1 MKKNLFLM
9 IALLC
14 AVVQGAWADV
24 STLYADGVFT
34 GFTATAGAG
43 SAGPGNGGYTKL
55 VDGSTDT
62 KWCTNSS
69 PFYIEFHSSA
79 PFVPTG
85 YIMTTGGDTQS
96 YSGRNPKSWT
106 IKAKAHAE
114 DDWTTLVTVENDA
127 TMPAKNY
134 EPVSFAISGNT
145 TAYQYFRLD
154 VSATRGDSWFQLS
167 EFQFTGTTNNIS
179 FANVTCVESTY
190 TVSPTPSI
198 EPTVTLGNTTLTLG
212 TDYTATLNGVD
223 VTSLPISISEAGDYT
238 LTLTG
243 TSSYAG
249 TRTINFRVVSI
260 LSGSGTEGDP
270 YTIGSTVD
278 WNSFATYV
286 NEGNNY
292 IGKYVQLTANVEV
305 SEMVGLRDG
314 NPFCGTFLGNGHT
327 ITANISSTATGTGV
341 NEQGVAPFHYIN
353 GATIKNLTVA
363 GTIAS
368 ASCHTSG
375 LVGFASGINLIEDCT
390 VTATINQNNNYAGGI
405 IGHGQNSNTTI
416 RGCAFAG
423 TINGVGGDRSNI
435 GGLWGWSNSATPTL
449 VNCLEAGTYTNIA
462 SMHPMGLQSA
472 SGTIT
477 NCYYVTPQIGSPKN
491 ACTVSGAKQ
500 AYATVP
506 EGEISMKMQMA
517 DGNNYYLLC
526 TVSGVS
532 ENYYCIGSEISVVP
546 TVTYSGTTLTEGTD
560 YTYAISPA
568 PVLAVGNYT
577 LTITA
582 QGTTY
587 YGTKAINF
595 TVNDHTAERLFSGFT
610 ATSGTGGTGDGGYAK
625 LVDGR
630 TDTKLCCNHDNPT
643 FVEFYSSGLFVP
655 TGYIMTTAAD
665 AASYTGR
672 NPKSWT
678 IKAKVNE
685 NDEWTTLVTETD
697 NTTVGASNTTPY
709 EFTISGNT
717 TAYKYFRFEVSATQG
732 ADLFQLAELQFKGTT
747 TDIAFASVTGVEST
761 YTVSPT
767 PSITPTVTFDNLP
780 LSLGTHYTATLNG
793 NAVTSLPISIS
804 EVDDYTLTLTGKGS
818 ITGTKSINFRVI
830 GPGDAEDYPITIG
843 SASEWNTFAS
853 NVTGGKSYSGKFL
866 KLTADISISTKA
878 SGNFSGTFDGN
889 GKTIT
894 ANISG
899 TGSMALFGTLNGG
912 TIKNLTLAGSISGGQ
927 HTAALLVS
935 LGNGGTNIIE
945 NCVVTADVTCSSTHM
960 GGFLADGNSSNI
972 TIRGCVFKGKMT
984 GGGTAKG
991 VFYGWGDNGGTGS
1004 VTDCLYIMASGQ
1016 DTDGLDLTKGS
1027 STVTVTKCYKTASAG
1042 SQGTQAYASSNAP
1055 ATLGSLV
1062 QDYGVVK
1069 AYQNSLLYDGK
1080 YYVAQTTVL
1089 NITSPSVGQVIGSDG
1104 KNYNYAN
1111 LPSGVTP
1118 VAKICY
1124 LFENYG
1130 LALAMSDESGQMQQA
1145 QAITTCAAHK
1155 APFAGGIWRLPSKD
1169 EWEAMGVIENGTSYG
1184 NLRDGFSGVG
1194 GTNMHADKYWS
1205 STDGNFFSL
1214 GMGCWWDNR
1223 PNIYDDKGNFYVRAG
1238 LEFSLLPIEEI
1249 EIGSTNDWNTFAS
1262 NVNGGDSYINKH
1274 VKLTADIDISTPV
1287 GVNDSHPFRGTFDG
1301 QGHTIT
1307 ATLTDD
1313 GNSGLAPFRC
1323 IGGATIKN
1331 LTVAGTIASSQQH
1344 SAGLV
1349 GYASGNN
1356 LIENCVV
1363 TATLN
1368 ISSNY
1373 AGGIIGHGLNSIT
1386 TIRGCVFAGTIN
1398 GVGGNR
1404 GNVGG
1409 IWGWSDN
1416 ATPTLV
1422 NCLEAGTYTNIASMH
1437 PMGLQSTSGTI
1448 TDSYYLNAQMGEP
1461 SNACTVRGAKRAEAH
1476 ATAPDDLGDMLVDY
1490 GMVQAYANGILFG
1503 GTYYVVYD
1511 LSGTGTE
1518 NDPYIIAN
1526 TDDWNTF
1533 ASNVSGGDDYSGQF
1547 VKLTADI
1554 SVSSMAGAS
1563 DADSFQGTFMGDG
1576 VHTLTFTKG
1585 TAQSAFGEECCAPF
1599 RYVKNATIKNL
1610 CVEGDI
1616 YTSRMYAAGLVS
1628 RPSGTLTITD
1638 CHVSTVI
1645 HSSVSG
1651 DGTHGGI
1658 VARLGNAT
1666 STTISGCLFDGRLL
1680 TTNGTTSCGGIVGW
1694 HDSKTFSITNTLYAP
1709 NASITAASGETPIND
1724 GATIIRGGSLAEGAT
1739 CYYTE
1744 TLGTAQGT
1752 QVCTAAPEGEIIK
1765 VISVCNTTYY
1775 SLACTVSGV
1784 SASYN
1789 ISEAASITPAVT
1801 LAGTT
1806 LTFATDYTATLDGVA
1821 VNELPVS
1828 IGTVG
1833 EHTLIL
1839 TGTGNYTGAKTIEI
1853 VTLPDGNSDFTMTDG
1868 DTYTIQQDCDVAS
1881 ATYRKTTDR
1890 VGKFHSWLVPFDSTI
1905 TAADLEK
1912 FTFYKIN
1919 MIANS
1924 PDPSLEASDDIWV
1937 FVKRMSKNDVLR
1949 ANMPYVYKPREAVT
1963 DYAFTTTTAVLK
1975 AKNTNVI
1982 AKTETMEDIYNFYAT
1997 YGNTSATAQDPF
2009 YYVNIYGEL
2018 SYGDAVTVGAFRW
2031 IIRVESKYG
2040 SEPSYARTLKFF
2052 DGEEEETTGI
2062 ISIENGKLRI
2072 DNSSDAWY
2080 TIDGVK
2086 LDGKPHAKGVYIQ
2099 NGRKVIIK

>member
-85 YIMTTGGDTQS
+85 YIMTTAEDAAS

-106 IKAKAHAE
+106 IKAKVNADDAE
-114 DDWTTLVTVENDA
+114 WTTLATVTDDA
-127 TMPAKNY
+127 TMPATNY
-134 EPVSFAISGNT
+134 TPVEFTISGNT

-167 EFQFTGTTNNIS
+167 EFQFKGTTNNIS

-212 TDYTATLNGVD
+212 TDYTAKLNGVD

-249 TRTINFRVVSI
+249 TRTINFCVVSI

-292 IGKYVQLTANVEV
+292 SGEYVKLDADISV
-305 SEMVGLRDG
+305 SVPVGYRVSDSD
-314 NPFCGTFLGNGHT
+314 NKPFSGTFLGGGHT
-327 ITANISSTATGTGV
+327 ITAALANDGNSGM
-341 NEQGVAPFHYIN
+341 APFRCIS
-353 GATIKNLTVA
+353 GATIKNLKVA

-368 ASCHTSG
+368 NQNHTAG
-375 LVGFASGINLIEDCT
+375 IVGFASGTNTIEDCV
-390 VTATINQNNNYAGGI
+390 VTATLNISSNYAGGI
-405 IGHGQNSNTTI
+405 IGHGLTSATTI
-416 RGCAFAG
+416 TGCAFAG
-423 TINGVGGDRSNI
+423 TINGVGGNRENI
-435 GGLWGWSNSATPTL
+435 GGIWGWSSSATPSL

-732 ADLFQLAELQFKGTT
+732 AALFQLAELQFKGTT

-804 EVDDYTLTLTGKGS
+804 EVGDYTLTLTGKGS

-853 NVTGGKSYSGKFL
+853 NVTSGKSYSGKFL

-899 TGSMALFGTLNGG
+899 TGSMALFHTLNGG

-945 NCVVTADVTCSSTHM
+945 NCVVTADVTSSGTHM
-960 GGFLADGNSSNI
+960 GGFLAHGNSSNI

-991 VFYGWGDNGGTGS
+991 VFYGWGGGTAS
-1004 VTDCLYIMASGQ
+1004 VTDCLYIMADGQ
-1016 DTDGLDLTKGS
+1016 DTDGLDLTKGDG
-1027 STVTVTKCYKTASAG
+1027 TVAVTNCYKTTSAG
-1042 SQGTQAYASSNAP
+1042 SQGWQAYASSTVP

-1062 QDYGVVK
+1062 QDYGFLK
-1069 AYQNSLLYDGK
+1069 AYQHGLLYGGK
-1080 YYVAQTTVL
+1080 YYVAQTATL

-1130 LALAMSDESGQMQQA
+1130 MALAMSDESGQMQQA

-1169 EWEAMGVIENGTSYG
+1169 EWEAMGVIEKGTSYG

-1194 GTNMHADKYWS
+1194 GTNMHADIYWS
-1205 STDGNFFSL
+1205 STYGNFFSL

-1223 PNIYDDKGNFYVRAG
+1223 PGIYDGNGNFYVRAC

-1349 GYASGNN
+1349 GFASGNN
-1356 LIENCVV
+1356 SIENCLV

-1373 AGGIIGHGLNSIT
+1373 AGGIIGHGQSSAT

-1404 GNVGG
+1404 ENIGG
-1409 IWGWSDN
+1409 IWGWSSS
-1416 ATPTLV
+1416 ATPSLV

-1437 PMGLQSTSGTI
+1437 PMGLQSASGTI
-1448 TDSYYLNAQMGEP
+1448 ADCYYLNSQLAEP
-1461 SNACTVRGAKRAEAH
+1461 TNACTVRGAKRAEAH

-1518 NDPYIIAN
+1518 NDPYIIA
-1526 TDDWNTF
+1526 TTADWNDF
-1533 ASNVSGGDDYSGQF
+1533 AYSVNSGTSYSGQY
-1547 VKLTADI
+1547 VMLTADI
-1554 SVSSMAGAS
+1554 SVSMMAGAS
-1563 DADSFQGTFMGDG
+1563 DADSFQGTFDG
-1576 VHTLTFTKG
+1576 GGQTLTFTKG
-1585 TAQSAFGEECCAPF
+1585 SAQSAFGEDYCAPF

-1806 LTFATDYTATLDGVA
+1806 LTFGTDFTATLNGNDVA
-1821 VNELPVS
+1821 ELPLS
-1828 IGTVG
+1828 ITQFGTN
-1833 EHTLIL
+1833 TLIL
-1839 TGTGNYTGAKTIEI
+1839 TGTGDYTGAKTIEI
-1853 VTLPDGNSDFTMTDG
+1853 IVLPDGNSDFTLTDG
-1868 DTYTIQQDCDVAS
+1868 DTYDIAQDCDVAS

-1890 VGKFHSWLVPFDSTI
+1890 VGKFHSWLVPFDYTI
-1905 TAADLEK
+1905 KESDTEK

-1963 DYAFTTTTAVLK
+1963 DYAFTTTNAVLK
-1975 AKNTNVI
+1975 PKNTDI
-1982 AKTETMEDIYNFYAT
+1982 ILDTRTAEEIYNFYAT
-1997 YGNTSATAQDPF
+1997 YDPTTATAQDPF
-2009 YYVNIYGEL
+2009 YYVNIDGEL

-2040 SEPSYARTLKFF
+2040 SEPAYAREMHFF

>member
-1 MKKNLFLM
+1 MQKKSFYWMLV
-9 IALLC
+9 LLC
-14 AVVQGAWADV
+14 AVVQGAWADEV
-24 STLYADGVFT
+24 TTQCTDGVFT

-55 VDGSTDT
+55 VDGNTST

-85 YIMTTGGDTQS
+85 YIMTTAEDAAS

-167 EFQFTGTTNNIS
+167 EFQFTGT
-179 FANVTCVESTY
+179 
-190 TVSPTPSI
+190 
-198 EPTVTLGNTTLTLG
+198 
-212 TDYTATLNGVD
+212 
-223 VTSLPISISEAGDYT
+223 
-238 LTLTG
+238 
-243 TSSYAG
+243 SYEC
-249 TRTINFRVVSI
+249 
-260 LSGSGTEGDP
+260 TEG
-270 YTIGSTVD
+270 V
-278 WNSFATYV
+278 
-286 NEGNNY
+286 
-292 IGKYVQLTANVEV
+292 
-305 SEMVGLRDG
+305 
-314 NPFCGTFLGNGHT
+314 
-327 ITANISSTATGTGV
+327 
-341 NEQGVAPFHYIN
+341 
-353 GATIKNLTVA
+353 
-363 GTIAS
+363 
-368 ASCHTSG
+368 
-375 LVGFASGINLIEDCT
+375 
-390 VTATINQNNNYAGGI
+390 
-405 IGHGQNSNTTI
+405 
-416 RGCAFAG
+416 
-423 TINGVGGDRSNI
+423 
-435 GGLWGWSNSATPTL
+435 
-449 VNCLEAGTYTNIA
+449 
-462 SMHPMGLQSA
+462 
-472 SGTIT
+472 
-477 NCYYVTPQIGSPKN
+477 
-491 ACTVSGAKQ
+491 
-500 AYATVP
+500 
-506 EGEISMKMQMA
+506 
-517 DGNNYYLLC
+517 
-526 TVSGVS
+526 
-532 ENYYCIGSEISVVP
+532 
-546 TVTYSGTTLTEGTD
+546 
-560 YTYAISPA
+560 
-568 PVLAVGNYT
+568 
-577 LTITA
+577 
-582 QGTTY
+582 
-587 YGTKAINF
+587 F
-595 TVNDHTAERLFSGFT
+595 TGFT
-610 ATSGTGGTGDGGYAK
+610 ATGGAGGTGDGGYAK
-625 LVDGR
+625 LVDGNTSTKWR
-630 TDTKLCCNHDNPT
+630 TNSSP
-643 FVEFYSSGLFVP
+643 FYIEFHSSAPFVP
-655 TGYIMTTAAD
+655 TGYIMTPVED
-665 AASYTGR
+665 AAFYSGR

-678 IKAKVNE
+678 IKAKVNA
-685 NDEWTTLVTETD
+685 DDAEWTTLATVTD
-697 NTTVGASNTTPY
+697 DTTMPANNYKPVSFA
-709 EFTISGNT
+709 ISGNT
-717 TAYKYFRFEVSATQG
+717 TAYQYFRLDVSATRG
-732 ADLFQLAELQFKGTT
+732 DNYFQLSEFQFTGTSYDLSYAT
-747 TDIAFASVTGVEST
+747 VTGVYSL

-767 PSITPTVTFDNLP
+767 PSITPVVTIPGQTTLTF
-780 LSLGTHYTATLNG
+780 GTDFTATLNG
-793 NAVTSLPISIS
+793 TDVLSLPITIS
-804 EVDDYTLTLTGKGS
+804 ETGDYTLTLTGTGS
-818 ITGTKSINFRVI
+818 YAGTKSINFRVV
-830 GPGDAEDYPITIG
+830 GPGDTEDHPITIG
-843 SASEWNTFAS
+843 STDDWNTFAS
-853 NVTGGKSYSGKFL
+853 NVSGGNSYSGKFV
-866 KLTADISISTKA
+866 KLTSNINVSTMA
-878 SGNFSGTFDGN
+878 RGNFSGTFDGD
-889 GKTIT
+889 GHTIT

-899 TGSMALFGTLNGG
+899 TGSMALFYTLNGG
-912 TIKNLTLAGSISGGQ
+912 TIKNLTVAGSISGNN

-945 NCVVTADVTCSSTHM
+945 NCVVTATVTSSGTHM
-960 GGFLADGNSSNI
+960 GGFLAHGNSSNI

-1027 STVTVTKCYKTASAG
+1027 GTVTVNKCYKTASAV

-1069 AYQNSLLYDGK
+1069 AYKNSLLYDGK

-1111 LPSGVTP
+1111 LPSGMTP
-1118 VAKICY
+1118 VAKIFY
-1124 LFENYG
+1124 LEENRG
-1130 LALAMSDESGQMQQA
+1130 LALAMSDESGTMQQTPA
-1145 QAITTCAAHK
+1145 KTTCASHK
-1155 APFAGGIWRLPSKD
+1155 APFAGGTWKLASKD
-1169 EWEAMGVIENGTSYG
+1169 EWEKMISAAGEYRALRNG
-1184 NLRDGFSGVG
+1184 FAGVG
-1194 GTNMHADKYWS
+1194 GTDMLADTYWS
-1205 STDGNFFSL
+1205 STYDYFFSL
-1214 GMGCWWDNR
+1214 GLSYWWDHY
-1223 PNIYDDKGNFYVRAG
+1223 PYIYEEKGNFHVRAC

-1249 EIGSTNDWNTFAS
+1249 EIGSTADWNTFVE
-1262 NVNGGDSYINKH
+1262 NVNNGDSYINKH
-1274 VKLTADIDISTPV
+1274 VKLTNDISVSTPV
-1287 GVNDSHPFRGTFDG
+1287 GSRANENSNRPFRGTFDG
-1301 QGHTIT
+1301 GGHTIT
-1307 ATLTDD
+1307 VTFADD
-1313 GNSGLAPFRC
+1313 GNQGLALFRY
-1323 IGGATIKN
+1323 INGATIKD
-1331 LTVAGTIASSQQH
+1331 LKVAGTIASSQQH
-1344 SAGLV
+1344 TSGLV
-1349 GYASGNN
+1349 GFASGNN
-1356 LIENCVV
+1356 LIECCVV

-1373 AGGIIGHGLNSIT
+1373 AGGIIGHGLNSNT
-1386 TIRGCVFAGTIN
+1386 TIRSCAFTGTIN
-1398 GVGGNR
+1398 GVDGNR

-1448 TDSYYLNAQMGEP
+1448 ADSYYLNEQMGEP
-1461 SNACTVRGAKRAEAH
+1461 SNACTVRGAKRAKAH

-1526 TDDWNTF
+1526 TDDWNMF
-1533 ASNVSGGDDYSGQF
+1533 ATNVNDGDDYSGQF

-1563 DADSFQGTFMGDG
+1563 DANSFQGTFMGDG

-1585 TAQSAFGEECCAPF
+1585 TAQSAFGEDYCAPF

-1628 RPSGTLTITD
+1628 QPSGTLTITD

-1680 TTNGTTSCGGIVGW
+1680 TTNGTTNCGGIVGW

-1752 QVCTAAPEGEIIK
+1752 QGCTAAPEGEISKFITLF
-1765 VISVCNTTYY
+1765 NTTVY
-1775 SLACTVSGV
+1775 SASVCTVSGL
-1784 SASYN
+1784 SASYHV
-1789 ISEAASITPAVT
+1789 SEAASITPVVAY
-1801 LAGTT
+1801 GNTT
-1806 LTFATDYTATLDGVA
+1806 LTFGTDFTATLDGVA
-1821 VNELPVS
+1821 VNAFPVS

-1853 VTLPDGNSDFTMTDG
+1853 VTLPDANSDFTMTDD
-1868 DTYTIQQDCDVAS
+1868 DTYTIVQNCDVAS
-1881 ATYRKTTDR
+1881 ATYRKTLDANR
-1890 VGKFHSWLVPFDSTI
+1890 VGKYQAWLVPFDYTI
-1905 TAADLEK
+1905 TSDDLEK
-1912 FTFYKIN
+1912 FSFYKIN
-1919 MIANS
+1919 MIANA
-1924 PDPSLEASDDIWV
+1924 PDPSVNATDQMWV
-1937 FVKRMSKNDVLR
+1937 FLKQMSAGNVLH
-1949 ANMPYVYKPREAVT
+1949 ANMPYVYKAKEAVT

-1975 AKNTNVI
+1975 AKNTGVI

-2009 YYVNIYGEL
+2009 YYVNIDGSV

-2031 IIRVESKYG
+2031 IIRKVNKFG
-2040 SEPSYARTLKFF
+2040 ATPSYAREMIFF
-2052 DGEEEETTGI
+2052 DGDNETTSLRE
-2062 ISIENGKLRI
+2062 ISNEKLVI
-2072 DNSSDAWY
+2072 SNDDYY
-2080 TIDGVK
+2080 T
-2086 LDGKPHAKGVYIQ
+2086 LDGRKLQGKPTAKGIYVHG
-2099 NGRKVIIK
+2099 GRKTVVK

>member
-1 MKKNLFLM
+1 MRKILFLC
-9 IALLC
+9 ALLC
-14 AVVQGAWADV
+14 TVAQGAWADEV
-24 STLYADGVFT
+24 TTQCTDGVFT

-43 SAGPGNGGYTKL
+43 GTGDGGYAKL
-55 VDGSTDT
+55 VDGNTST

-127 TMPAKNY
+127 TMPATNY
-134 EPVSFAISGNT
+134 TPVEFTISGNT

-167 EFQFTGTTNNIS
+167 EFQFKGTTNNIS

-292 IGKYVQLTANVEV
+292 SGEYVKLDADISV
-305 SEMVGLRDG
+305 SVPVGYRVSDSD
-314 NPFCGTFLGNGHT
+314 NKPFSGTFLGGGHT
-327 ITANISSTATGTGV
+327 ITAALANDGNSGM
-341 NEQGVAPFHYIN
+341 APFRCIS
-353 GATIKNLTVA
+353 GATIKNLKVA

-368 ASCHTSG
+368 NQNHTAG
-375 LVGFASGINLIEDCT
+375 IVGFASGTNTIEDCV
-390 VTATINQNNNYAGGI
+390 VTATLNISSNYAGGI
-405 IGHGQNSNTTI
+405 IGHGLTSATTI
-416 RGCAFAG
+416 TGCAFTG
-423 TINGVGGDRSNI
+423 TINGVDVERENI
-435 GGLWGWSNSATPTL
+435 GGIWGWSTSGTPTL

-462 SMHPMGLQSA
+462 SMHPMGLQST

-853 NVTGGKSYSGKFL
+853 NVTGGNSYSGKFV
-866 KLTADISISTKA
+866 KLTSNISVSTMA
-878 SGNFSGTFDGN
+878 RGNFSGTFDG
-889 GKTIT
+889 GGHTIT

-899 TGSMALFGTLNGG
+899 TGSMALFYTLNGG
-912 TIKNLTLAGSISGGQ
+912 TIKNLTVAGSISGGQ

-935 LGNGGTNIIE
+935 LSNGGTNIVE
-945 NCVVTADVTCSSTHM
+945 NCVVTADVTSSGTHM
-960 GGFLADGNSSNI
+960 GGFLAHGNSSNI

-984 GGGTAKG
+984 GGSSAKG

-1027 STVTVTKCYKTASAG
+1027 GTVTVTNCYKTASAG

-1080 YYVAQTTVL
+1080 YYVAQTAVL

-1118 VAKICY
+1118 VAKIFY
-1124 LFENYG
+1124 LEENRG
-1130 LALAMSDESGQMQQA
+1130 LALAMSDESGTMQQA
-1145 QAITTCAAHK
+1145 PAKTTCASHK
-1155 APFAGGIWRLPSKD
+1155 APFAGGTWKLASKD
-1169 EWEAMGVIENGTSYG
+1169 EWEKMISAAGSY
-1184 NLRDGFSGVG
+1184 NALRDGFAGVG
-1194 GTNMHADKYWS
+1194 GTNMHADTYWS
-1205 STDGNFFSL
+1205 STYDYFFSL
-1214 GMGCWWDNR
+1214 GLSYWWDHYAM
-1223 PNIYDDKGNFYVRAG
+1223 IYDAKGNFYVRAC

-1249 EIGSTNDWNTFAS
+1249 EIGSTDDWNTFVG
-1262 NVNGGDSYINKH
+1262 NVNNGDSYINKH

-1344 SAGLV
+1344 TSGVV

-1356 LIENCVV
+1356 LIECCLV

-1373 AGGIIGHGLNSIT
+1373 AGGIIGHGQSSAT

-1404 GNVGG
+1404 ENVGG

-1448 TDSYYLNAQMGEP
+1448 ADSYYLNEQMGEP

-1526 TDDWNTF
+1526 TDDWNMF
-1533 ASNVSGGDDYSGQF
+1533 ATNVNDGDDYSGKF

-1585 TAQSAFGEECCAPF
+1585 TAQSAFGEDYCAPF

-1628 RPSGTLTITD
+1628 QPCGTLTITD

-1645 HSSVSG
+1645 HSSKSG
-1651 DGTHGGI
+1651 DGTHGGF

-1724 GATIIRGGSLAEGAT
+1724 GATIIRVGSLAEGAT

-1752 QVCTAAPEGEIIK
+1752 QVCTAAPEGEINKFITLF
-1765 VISVCNTTYY
+1765 NTTVY
-1775 SLACTVSGV
+1775 SASVCTVSGL
-1784 SASYN
+1784 SASYHV
-1789 ISEAASITPAVT
+1789 SEAASITPVVAY
-1801 LAGTT
+1801 GNTT
-1806 LTFATDYTATLDGVA
+1806 LTFGTDFTATLDGVA
-1821 VNELPVS
+1821 VNAFPVS

-1890 VGKFHSWLVPFDSTI
+1890 VGKFHSWLVPFDYTI
-1905 TAADLEK
+1905 TSDDLEK
-1912 FTFYKIN
+1912 FSFYKIY
-1919 MIANS
+1919 MIANAIA
-1924 PDPSLEASDDIWV
+1924 PDATPTNDIWMY
-1937 FVKRMSKNDVLR
+1937 VKPMQEGDVLH
-1949 ANMPYVYKPREAVT
+1949 ANMPYLYKPLEAVN
-1963 DYAFTTTTAVLK
+1963 DYEFTTAGATLK
-1975 AKNTNVI
+1975 AKADGAVATMQ
-1982 AKTETMEDIYNFYAT
+1982 TMEDTYTLYAT
-1997 YGNTSATAQDPF
+1997 YTPTTATAQDPF
-2009 YYVNIYGEL
+2009 YYMNINGNL
-2018 SYGDAVTVGAFRW
+2018 SLGNDGTVTVGAFRW
-2031 IIRVESKYG
+2031 IMRVESKFDG
-2040 SEPSYARTLKFF
+2040 NAPAAYARNIIIF
-2052 DGEEEETTGI
+2052 DGEETTGI
-2062 ISIENGKLRI
+2062 RSI
-2072 DNSSDAWY
+2072 DNGQL
-2080 TIDGVK
+2080 TIGDKAGEWFTLDGRK
-2086 LDGKPHAKGVYIQ
+2086 LDGKPTAKGIYVN
-2099 NGRKVIIK
+2099 NGRKVVIK

>member
-1 MKKNLFLM
+1 MRQKIFLL

-14 AVVQGAWADV
+14 AVVQGAWADEV
-24 STLYADGVFT
+24 TTQCTDGVFT

-55 VDGSTDT
+55 VDGNTSTKWCTNSSPFYIEFHSSAPFVPTGYIMTTAEDAASYSGRNPKSWTIKAKAHAEDDWTTLATVTDDTTMPAENNKAVHFAFYVNNTTAYQYFRLDVSATRGDSWFQLSEFQFTGTSYECTDGVFTGFTATGGSNTGDGGYAKLVDGNTAT

-167 EFQFTGTTNNIS
+167 EFQFTGT
-179 FANVTCVESTY
+179 
-190 TVSPTPSI
+190 
-198 EPTVTLGNTTLTLG
+198 
-212 TDYTATLNGVD
+212 
-223 VTSLPISISEAGDYT
+223 
-238 LTLTG
+238 
-243 TSSYAG
+243 SYD
-249 TRTINFRVVSI
+249 
-260 LSGSGTEGDP
+260 LS
-270 YTIGSTVD
+270 
-278 WNSFATYV
+278 
-286 NEGNNY
+286 
-292 IGKYVQLTANVEV
+292 
-305 SEMVGLRDG
+305 
-314 NPFCGTFLGNGHT
+314 
-327 ITANISSTATGTGV
+327 
-341 NEQGVAPFHYIN
+341 
-353 GATIKNLTVA
+353 
-363 GTIAS
+363 
-368 ASCHTSG
+368 
-375 LVGFASGINLIEDCT
+375 
-390 VTATINQNNNYAGGI
+390 
-405 IGHGQNSNTTI
+405 
-416 RGCAFAG
+416 
-423 TINGVGGDRSNI
+423 
-435 GGLWGWSNSATPTL
+435 
-449 VNCLEAGTYTNIA
+449 
-462 SMHPMGLQSA
+462 
-472 SGTIT
+472 
-477 NCYYVTPQIGSPKN
+477 
-491 ACTVSGAKQ
+491 
-500 AYATVP
+500 YATV
-506 EGEISMKMQMA
+506 
-517 DGNNYYLLC
+517 
-526 TVSGVS
+526 
-532 ENYYCIGSEISVVP
+532 
-546 TVTYSGTTLTEGTD
+546 TD
-560 YTYAISPA
+560 
-568 PVLAVGNYT
+568 V
-577 LTITA
+577 
-582 QGTTY
+582 
-587 YGTKAINF
+587 
-595 TVNDHTAERLFSGFT
+595 FS
-610 ATSGTGGTGDGGYAK
+610 
-625 LVDGR
+625 L
-630 TDTKLCCNHDNPT
+630 
-643 FVEFYSSGLFVP
+643 
-655 TGYIMTTAAD
+655 
-665 AASYTGR
+665 
-672 NPKSWT
+672 
-678 IKAKVNE
+678 
-685 NDEWTTLVTETD
+685 
-697 NTTVGASNTTPY
+697 
-709 EFTISGNT
+709 
-717 TAYKYFRFEVSATQG
+717 
-732 ADLFQLAELQFKGTT
+732 
-747 TDIAFASVTGVEST
+747 

-767 PSITPTVTFDNLP
+767 PSITPVVTIPGQTP
-780 LSLGTHYTATLNG
+780 LTFGTDYTATLNEA
-793 NAVTSLPISIS
+793 AVASLPISIS
-804 EVDDYTLTLTGKGS
+804 ETGDYTLTLTGTGRYA
-818 ITGTKSINFRVI
+818 GTKSINFRVV
-830 GPGDAEDYPITIG
+830 GPGDTEDYPITIG
-843 SASEWNTFAS
+843 STDDWNTFAS
-853 NVTGGKSYSGKFL
+853 NVSGGNSYSGKFV
-866 KLTADISISTKA
+866 KLTSNISVSTMA
-878 SGNFSGTFDGN
+878 RGNFSGTFDGD
-889 GKTIT
+889 GHTIT

-899 TGSMALFGTLNGG
+899 TGSMALFYTLNGG
-912 TIKNLTLAGSISGGQ
+912 TIKNLTVAGSISGNN

-945 NCVVTADVTCSSTHM
+945 NCVVTADVTSSGTHM
-960 GGFLADGNSSNI
+960 GGFLAHGTSSNI

-984 GGGTAKG
+984 GGSSAKG

-1027 STVTVTKCYKTASAG
+1027 STVTVTKCYKTASAV

-1080 YYVAQTTVL
+1080 YYVAQTAVL

-1118 VAKICY
+1118 VAKIFY
-1124 LFENYG
+1124 LEENRG
-1130 LALAMSDESGQMQQA
+1130 LALAMSDESGTMQQTPA
-1145 QAITTCAAHK
+1145 KTTCASHK
-1155 APFAGGIWRLPSKD
+1155 APFAGGTWKLASKD
-1169 EWEAMGVIENGTSYG
+1169 EWEKMISAAGEYRALRNG
-1184 NLRDGFSGVG
+1184 FAGVG
-1194 GTNMHADKYWS
+1194 GTDMLADTYWS
-1205 STDGNFFSL
+1205 STYDYFFSL
-1214 GMGCWWDNR
+1214 GLSYWWDHY
-1223 PNIYDDKGNFYVRAG
+1223 PYIYEEKGNFHVRAC

-1249 EIGSTNDWNTFAS
+1249 EIGSTADWNTFVE
-1262 NVNGGDSYINKH
+1262 NVNNGDSYINKH
-1274 VKLTADIDISTPV
+1274 VKLTNDISVSTPV
-1287 GVNDSHPFRGTFDG
+1287 GSRANENSNRPFRGTFDG
-1301 QGHTIT
+1301 GGHTIT
-1307 ATLTDD
+1307 VTFADD
-1313 GNSGLAPFRC
+1313 GNQGLALFRY
-1323 IGGATIKN
+1323 INGATIKD
-1331 LTVAGTIASSQQH
+1331 LKVAGTIASSQQH
-1344 SAGLV
+1344 TSGVV

-1356 LIENCVV
+1356 LIECCVV

-1373 AGGIIGHGLNSIT
+1373 AGGIIGHGLNSNT
-1386 TIRGCVFAGTIN
+1386 TIRGCAFTGTIN
-1398 GVGGNR
+1398 GVDGNR

-1409 IWGWSDN
+1409 IWGWSDT

-1448 TDSYYLNAQMGEP
+1448 ADSYYLNEQMGEP

-1526 TDDWNTF
+1526 TDDWNMF
-1533 ASNVSGGDDYSGQF
+1533 ATNVNDGDDYSGQF

-1554 SVSSMAGAS
+1554 SVSTMVGTSEAN
-1563 DADSFQGTFMGDG
+1563 SFQGTFMGDG

-1628 RPSGTLTITD
+1628 QPSGTLTITD

-1680 TTNGTTSCGGIVGW
+1680 TTNGTTNCGGIVGW

-1752 QVCTAAPEGEIIK
+1752 QGCTAAPEGEISKFITLF
-1765 VISVCNTTYY
+1765 NTTVY
-1775 SLACTVSGV
+1775 SASVCTVSGL
-1784 SASYN
+1784 SASYHV
-1789 ISEAASITPAVT
+1789 SEAASITPVVAY
-1801 LAGTT
+1801 GNTT
-1806 LTFATDYTATLDGVA
+1806 LTFGTDFTATLDGVA
-1821 VNELPVS
+1821 VNAFPVS

-1853 VTLPDGNSDFTMTDG
+1853 VTLPDANSDFTMTDG
-1868 DTYTIQQDCDVAS
+1868 DTYTIVQNCDVAS

-1890 VGKFHSWLVPFDSTI
+1890 VGKFHSWLVPFDYTI
-1905 TAADLEK
+1905 TSDDLEK
-1912 FTFYKIN
+1912 FSFYKIN
-1919 MIANS
+1919 MIANA
-1924 PDPSLEASDDIWV
+1924 PDPSVNATDQMWV
-1937 FVKRMSKNDVLR
+1937 FLKQMSAGNVLH
-1949 ANMPYVYKPREAVT
+1949 ANMPYVYKAKEAVT
-1963 DYAFTTTTAVLK
+1963 DYAFTTTNAVLK
-1975 AKNTNVI
+1975 PKNTDI
-1982 AKTETMEDIYNFYAT
+1982 ILDTRTAEEIYNFYAT
-1997 YGNTSATAQDPF
+1997 YEPTTATAKDPF
-2009 YYVNIYGEL
+2009 YYVNIKGEL

-2031 IIRVESKYG
+2031 IIRVESKFG
-2040 SEPSYARTLKFF
+2040 SEPAYAREMHFF

-2062 ISIENGKLRI
+2062 LNIEHSTLNI
-2072 DNSSDAWY
+2072 EHSADAWY